1 MPPFG
6 WGNGKT
12 LALPLTSGKSF
23 ASSSPRSRGSC
34 WPRRWPSRFSH
45 SGRNRKIYRP
55 YMSALGLPRF

>member
-23 ASSSPRSRGSC
+23 ASSSPRSRGVAGRAAG
-34 WPRRWPSRFSH
+34 RRIFPTMVATE
-45 SGRNRKIYRP
+45 NI
-55 YMSALGLPRF
+55 